1 MKPDEAINLLND
13 LCGRFTSLP
22 TKRVRKLMKTIVD
35 EIYMLRK
42 DNRRLRQKIKRER
55 MKNERRTT
63 N

>member
-1 MKPDEAINLLND
+1 MKPDEAISLLND

-42 DNRRLRQKIKRER
+42 DNRRLRNKLKRER
-55 MKNERRTT
+55 EK
-63 N
+63 